1 MSPGMYATSREERW
15 TFELIQQCAHTAYF
29 YLRFKSPASCQ
40 CNPYLKPEPNSPSE
54 ALWLHLFRFIGLRS
68 SSLAMSFAA
77 GKVNNCKMPA
87 FDTYFLSKKSV
98 PWC

>member
-1 MSPGMYATSREERW
+1 MLHGMFTTSREERW

-40 CNPYLKPEPNSPSE
+40 CYPYLRPEPNSPSE
-54 ALWLHLFRFIGLRS
+54 ALWLHLFSFIGFRS
-68 SSLAMSFAA
+68 SSLAVPFAP
-77 GKVNNCKMPA
+77 GKVNNYKMPA
-87 FDTYFLSKKSV
+87 FDTYFLSKKSI